1 VSKQTKR
8 HNYIIN
14 KADEALLA
22 RHADWWQRKGML
34 LTTIDGEPL
43 GDLWL
48 PLAEGALA
56 TDDMDLTPDMLDV
69 VRLVD
74 GSNAWISA
82 RALDKSSDGSIDTGP
97 LVIEGDLFCTDAP
110 YMRVP
115 WVEAILGAPIRATIQ
130 GGSMRAQAFIQDLA
144 DWDLARHKNE
154 AWLDLLLRLTELH
167 VARSGVQSARISARR
182 YAVTQTLMRG
192 PSDLAEAILGPTLM
206 SLSMYDHP
214 QALRGFLEDVTDV
227 FIEVLHAQLA
237 RIPPIRGGYVNPFGI
252 WSPGT
257 VVRTQCDA
265 AAFLSPQH
273 YAEWY
278 LPYDVRI
285 SQSVDYS
292 VIHLHSCSLHTVD
305 ALLEGE
311 YPHAIQVIVETSA
324 NAPTL
329 DDMIPVF
336 RRILSMKPLIVEGP
350 LAEAEVQ
357 RLVDEVP
364 TDGLCIIARRSGW

>member
-1 VSKQTKR
+1 MSKQTKR
-8 HNYIIN
+8 HNDIIH
-14 KADEALLA
+14 KAGEALLA
-22 RHADWWQRKGML
+22 RHADWWQRKGTL
-34 LTTIDGEPL
+34 LTTIDGESL

-48 PLAEGALA
+48 PLAGGTLA
-56 TDDMDLTPDMLDV
+56 TDDVDLTPAMVDV
-69 VRLVD
+69 ERLIN
-74 GSNAWISA
+74 GSNVALNPSA
-82 RALDKSSDGSIDTGP
+82 ASDHALAPDS
-97 LVIEGDLFCTDAP
+97 LAIEGDLFCTEAP
-110 YMRVP
+110 YVRVP

-130 GGSMRAQAFIQDLA
+130 GGSMRAQAFIQDWG

-154 AWLDLLLRLTELH
+154 DWLALLLRLTELH
-167 VARSGVQSARISARR
+167 VAHSRGR

-192 PSDLAEAILGPTLM
+192 PSDLAEAVLGPTLM

-214 QALRGFLEDVTDV
+214 QALRGFLEEVTAV

-237 RIPPIRGGYVNPFGI
+237 HIPPIRGGYVNPFGI

-265 AAFLSPQH
+265 SAFLSPQH
-273 YAEWY
+273 YAAWY

-285 SQSVDYS
+285 SKSVDYS

-311 YPHAIQVIVETSA
+311 YPHAIQVIVETAA

-336 RRILSMKPLIVEGP
+336 RKILSLKPLIVEGP
-350 LAEAEVQ
+350 LAEAEVE
-357 RLVDEVP
+357 RLLNKVP